1 MKFVSIFWPG
11 ENEKRTNKCPDN
23 INSIVSTIPN
33 TTQAVLFACAVV
45 LLVSSRI
52 TSAQLRGIV
61 PVINRDRDAVALK
74 HVYEPNS
81 DGSYVYR
88 CGIDDWSTLLQA
100 NVI

>member
-1 MKFVSIFWPG
+1 MKFVSIFG
-11 ENEKRTNKCPDN
+11 ESEKRINKWLYN
-23 INSIVSTIPN
+23 INSAVSNIPN

-52 TSAQLRGIV
+52 TSAQLRGII
-61 PVINRDRDAVALK
+61 PVINRDRDAVAVK

-88 CGIDDWSTLLQA
+88 CGGVTCCTISAKYLM
-100 NVI
+100 